1 MEELN
6 LGFQGLL
13 TISEKME
20 QLMDAIA
27 LDRVPK
33 SWVDLAYPSKRGLG
47 SWFQNLLKRI
57 EQLRN
62 WKDDPNVIP
71 KVTMLNRLFNP
82 QSFLTAIKQVVGR
95 RNQWE
100 LNKINIQ
107 TDVLKKSIE
116 EIDSQPKEGAY
127 VYGFVIEGARWDV
140 ATGQLEESRP
150 REMFSVVPVTYC
162 RAVRQESEKEE
173 RGYYYC
179 PVYKTEDRG
188 GVNFVFTAQLK
199 TKYNPRKWILAGVAI
214 LLDVEGVEEVA
225 KKKEAK

>member
-1 MEELN
+1 
-6 LGFQGLL
+6 
-13 TISEKME
+13 ME
-20 QLMDAIA
+20 QLIDSIA
-27 LDRVPK
+27 LDKVPK
-33 SWVDLAYPSKRGLG
+33 SWVDLAYPSKRGLA

-107 TDVLKKSIE
+107 TDVMKKSIE

-140 ATGQLEESRP
+140 ATDQLEESRL
-150 REMFSVVPVTYC
+150 R
-162 RAVRQESEKEE
+162 
-173 RGYYYC
+173 
-179 PVYKTEDRG
+179 
-188 GVNFVFTAQLK
+188 
-199 TKYNPRKWILAGVAI
+199 
-214 LLDVEGVEEVA
+214 
-225 KKKEAK
+225 

>member
-1 MEELN
+1 LEELS
-6 LGFQGLL
+6 LGFNGLL
-13 TISEKME
+13 TISENME
-20 QLMDAIA
+20 QLIDSIA
-27 LDRVPK
+27 LDKVPK
-33 SWVDLAYPSKRGLG
+33 SWVDLAYPSKRGLA

-107 TDVLKKSIE
+107 TDVMKKSIE

-140 ATGQLEESRP
+140 ATDQLEESRL
-150 REMFSVVPVTYC
+150 R
-162 RAVRQESEKEE
+162 
-173 RGYYYC
+173 
-179 PVYKTEDRG
+179 
-188 GVNFVFTAQLK
+188 
-199 TKYNPRKWILAGVAI
+199 
-214 LLDVEGVEEVA
+214 
-225 KKKEAK
+225 

>member
-1 MEELN
+1 LEELQ
-6 LGFQGLL
+6 LGFAGLL
-13 TISEKME
+13 TISEHME
-20 QLMDAIA
+20 QLIDAIA

-107 TDVLKKSIE
+107 TDVMKKSIE

-162 RAVRQESEKEE
+162 RAVLQQNVKEE

-214 LLDVEGVEEVA
+214 LLDVEGVEEVT
-225 KKKEAK
+225 KKKEK